1 MMSVVHAILGDPHVS
16 AAAVLD
22 DNAQVFERGF
32 GERAPQLVETAR
44 VLSAMFRRASPPM
57 AVADLLYAE
66 GRIIL
71 AARSGGGLL
80 VAMGSPSMDLER
92 IRACA
97 RSEANDDA
105 PEAAPLDQ
113 VSSAPRLRAAETID
127 DVSTWVSRVTVAAR
141 VSLGGPVIRNYLKKS
156 ISALLPAHPS
166 LATLKVDLAGAV
178 SFEDAGGEDP
188 VDMAAAVTA
197 LLESFVL
204 RAAVVAPELRSIDI
218 VALRG
223 RPTNE
228 QESPS
233 AQENTR

>member
-1 MMSVVHAILGDPHVS
+1 
-16 AAAVLD
+16 
-22 DNAQVFERGF
+22 
-32 GERAPQLVETAR
+32 
-44 VLSAMFRRASPPM
+44 M

-66 GRIIL
+66 GRLIL
-71 AARSGGGLL
+71 AVRSGGGLL

-97 RSEANDDA
+97 CSEVDA
-105 PEAAPLDQ
+105 DEPVAAPLDQ

-127 DVSTWVSRVTVAAR
+127 DVSNWVSRVTVAAR

-156 ISALLPAHPS
+156 IAALLPEHPILAS
-166 LATLKVDLAGAV
+166 LKIDLAGAV
-178 SFEDAGGEDP
+178 SFEDAAGESP
-188 VDMAAAVTA
+188 IDMAAAVAA

-204 RAAVVAPELRSIDI
+204 RAVVVAPELRGLDL

-223 RPTNE
+223 RQSTE